1 LGKSQSRYSK
11 RGFVVNLGLMT
22 GSIGNIFLRMNLK
35 VHVAILRI
43 IEVYGGNFRSK
54 KCVEK
59 T

>member
-43 IEVYGGNFRSK
+43 IEVYGGI
-54 KCVEK
+54 
-59 T
+59 